1 LNIPLSFSFPFT
13 PSSFRAAL
21 IGLFLSLV
29 FSAPAADLRIATYN
43 VQNYIDHPANGRELK
58 SAEAKAK
65 IRASLKALNPDVL
78 ALQEMGLP
86 SALLE
91 LRASLKAEG
100 LDYPYWEHVR
110 GFDTNIFV
118 AVLSKYPFTAKRP
131 HTNASYLVNGRRLQM
146 SRGIAEVD
154 IKIGNTYTFTLLTAH
169 LKSKRPIG
177 IASEADMREEEARL
191 LRGLVDER
199 LKANPN
205 ANLVILG
212 DLNDTKDSRPIKN
225 LIGRGKTKL
234 TDTRPAER
242 NGDNLPPERSGYDP
256 RNITWTH
263 FYGLEDTYSRIDYIL
278 LSPGMAR
285 EWNPAESYVLATPNW
300 GLASDHR
307 PLLITVTPSDK

>member
-1 LNIPLSFSFPFT
+1 MKMRMGMGHWI
-13 PSSFRAAL
+13 FRAASCFVL
-21 IGLFLSLV
+21 LFALTGG
-29 FSAPAADLRIATYN
+29 AADLRIATFN
-43 VQNYIDHPANGRELK
+43 VLNYIDHPASGRELK
-58 SAEAKAK
+58 SAESKAK
-65 IRASLKALNPDVL
+65 VRESIKALKADVI
-78 ALQEMGLP
+78 ALQEIGRE

-91 LRASLKAEG
+91 LRSSLKAEG

-110 GFDTNIFV
+110 GFDTNIYV
-118 AVLSKYPFTAKRP
+118 AVLSKYPFAAKRS
-131 HTNASYLVNGRRLQM
+131 HTNANYLINGRRLQM

-154 IKIGNTYTFTLLTAH
+154 IKVNNTYTFTLFTAH
-169 LKSKRPIG
+169 LKSKLPVSV
-177 IASEADMREEEARL
+177 ASEADMREEEARL
-191 LRGLVDER
+191 LRSIVDER

-212 DLNDTKDSRPIKN
+212 DLNDTKDSKPIKN

-242 NGDNLPPERSGYDP
+242 NGDTLPAEKPGYDP

-263 FYGLEDTYSRIDYIL
+263 FYGAEDTYSRIDYIL

-285 EWNPAESYVLATPNW
+285 EWNAKESYVLASPNW

-307 PLLITVTPSDK
+307 PVVITIVSEDK

>member
-1 LNIPLSFSFPFT
+1 MKERMGLCHWT
-13 PSSFRAAL
+13 FRAASCFL
-21 IGLFLSLV
+21 LLFALGVS
-29 FSAPAADLRIATYN
+29 AADLRIATYN
-43 VQNYIDHPANGRELK
+43 VLNYIDHPASGRELK
-58 SAEAKAK
+58 SAESKAK
-65 IRASLKALNPDVL
+65 IRESIKALKADVI
-78 ALQEMGLP
+78 ALQEIGRE

-91 LRASLKAEG
+91 LRSSLKAEG

-110 GFDTNIFV
+110 GFDTNIYV
-118 AVLSKYPFTAKRP
+118 AVLSKYPFAAKRS
-131 HTNASYLVNGRRLQM
+131 HTNVNYLLNGRRLQM

-154 IKIGNTYTFTLLTAH
+154 IKVSNTYTFTFFTAH
-169 LKSKRPIG
+169 LKSKLPVSV
-177 IASEADMREEEARL
+177 ASESDMREEEARL
-191 LRGLVDER
+191 LRGILDER

-212 DLNDTKDSRPIKN
+212 DLNDTKDSKPIKN

-242 NGDNLPPERSGYDP
+242 NGDTLSAEKPGYDP

-263 FYGLEDTYSRIDYIL
+263 FYGAEDTYSRIDYIL

-285 EWNPAESYVLATPNW
+285 EWNSKESYVLALPNW

-307 PLLITVTPSDK
+307 PVVITIFSEDR